1 MKKFFWLND
10 EMDADRIF
18 GSETPTC
25 LDAGEID
32 RLGEEWHDA
41 DPDADIWDLFHE
53 ASADEIM
60 EHGTYDSDTGETV
73 LPNAA
78 EREYASVYEYYQ
90 HELGYC

>member
-25 LDAGEID
+25 LDEEEIG
-32 RLGEEWHDA
+32 RLGEEWQANDG
-41 DPDADIWDLFHE
+41 DDSIWTLFHE

-78 EREYASVYEYYQ
+78 EREYASVYEYCQ
-90 HELGYC
+90 HVLGYC